1 MPLVFSMSKSIDN
14 SFTLQPVAVVHSP
27 YKEKFGI
34 PRQPQLAPSVEATI
48 ELLAPFNRPEAL
60 NGLQQASH
68 IWLQFI
74 FHQTIDKGWKPTVRP
89 PRLGGNKRL
98 GVFATRATHRPNA
111 LGLSVVKLLRVEYTP
126 TPRLVIS
133 GCDLLDGTPVVDI
146 KPYIPY
152 VDSVL
157 DAQHQMAAAEPTKI
171 DVVLSPAA
179 QSQCDV
185 FFREKGIDLAELL
198 GQILSQ
204 DPKPAYQ
211 AFDAER
217 IYGMA
222 LFDKN
227 IQWQYQ
233 LTDGQWLINVSAIT
247 AL

>member
-1 MPLVFSMSKSIDN
+1 MKAFNL
-14 SFTLQPVAVVHSP
+14 TPVAVVHSP

-34 PRQPQLAPSVEATI
+34 PRQPQLAPDVEASVE
-48 ELLAPFNRPEAL
+48 LVAPFSRPEAL
-60 NGLQQASH
+60 SGLAQASH

-111 LGLSVVKLLRVEYTP
+111 LGLSVVKLLRVEQTP
-126 TPRLVIS
+126 VPRLIIS
-133 GCDLLDGTPVVDI
+133 GCDLLDGTPVLDI

-152 VDSVL
+152 VDSV
-157 DAQHQMAAAEPTKI
+157 AEATHAFAEAEPQKI
-171 DVVLSPAA
+171 AVHISPPA
-179 QSQCDV
+179 SQQCEE
-185 FFREKGIDLAELL
+185 FYREKGIDLTELL

-211 AFDAER
+211 TFDAER
-217 IYGMA
+217 VYGMR

-233 LTDGQWLINVSAIT
+233 LTDGQWLINVTAIT
-247 AL
+247 AQDLSA